1 MTYFPASVPI
11 TDLPAA
17 NFDDETQEL
26 LITQYQNDDF
36 IRALVKV
43 FTDELQELEGVA
55 QDLLNKR
62 LLDFAVGDQLTI
74 IGDIVGQQRF
84 KILTNTSG
92 FFGFIDLYWFG
103 YIGFH
108 DIDGGEWLPD
118 DGSEYTDLTD
128 DQYRQFIRAKIFK
141 NQSKFSLPEMETLAQ
156 IAMNDPGAFASEPL
170 PLVTDICFSR
180 VLEGWEIFL
189 LQTTFNS
196 KTNKRIIPAPMGT
209 NVTFCYYPSGHPFGF
224 VDLGYTG
231 FADIDGGSWSVPI
244 PP

>member
-1 MTYFPASVPI
+1 MTFPATIPI

-17 NFDDETQEL
+17 NFDQETQDFL
-26 LITQYQNDDF
+26 VTQYQNSE
-36 IRALVKV
+36 IMRAFLKV
-43 FTDELQELEGVA
+43 FTDALQETEGVM

-62 LLDFAVGDQLTI
+62 LLDVAIGDQLTI

-84 KILTNTSG
+84 RILTNTAG
-92 FFGFIDLYWFG
+92 FFGFVDLYWLG

-128 DQYRQFIRAKIFK
+128 DEYRRFIRAKIFK

-156 IAMNDPGAFASEPL
+156 LAMIDPLAFASEPQ
-170 PLVTDICFSR
+170 PLLTDICFGR
-180 VLEGWEIFL
+180 VLEGWEIAL
-189 LQTTFNS
+189 LQTTFTS
-196 KTNKRIIPAPMGT
+196 DTNKRIIPPPMGT
-209 NVTFCYYPSGHPFGF
+209 RVTFCYYPTGHPFGF